1 MIWVTNSK
9 TTLGAEMC
17 RLLENGKFPY
27 ISSSDELHSENLDSL
42 EKFVL
47 SKETEFYTK
56 YHNKPELDF
65 DVGKIKWIINCAE
78 NPDVKECTNLAR
90 TARSHS
96 ARLIHISTDFKS
108 ENEKSKTEEAII
120 GATTQYYII
129 RTEWLYAFSG
139 NNFVLNMLKEFNQKD
154 FVKVSSK
161 ITGTPTFCKDI
172 AEVAIRFIVRT
183 QKSSGFFGKNSIPSF
198 GFYNFTNSG
207 FTNQFDFTKKI
218 FELAKKTGKAEIDCT
233 IEDGEPLEENELSS
247 FDELDCSKIQKEL
260 KIKIPSWQQSLEFF
274 LKNIR

>member
-1 MIWVTNSK
+1 MIWVANSK
-9 TTLGAEMC
+9 SALGTEVC
-17 RLLENGKFPY
+17 RQLENGKFPY
-27 ISSSDELHSENLDSL
+27 ISSAEELHSENLDSL

-78 NPDVKECTNLAR
+78 KQNVTECTNLAR

-96 ARLIHISTDFKS
+96 AKLIHISTDFNS

-129 RTEWLYAFSG
+129 RTEWLYGFSE
-139 NNFVLNMLKEFNQKD
+139 NNFVLNMIKEFNQKEC
-154 FVKVSSK
+154 VKVSSK

-172 AEVAIRFIVRT
+172 AEAAIKFIVRT

-198 GFYNFTNSG
+198 GFYNFTDSG
-207 FTNQFDFTKKI
+207 FTNQFEFTKKI
-218 FELAKKTGKAEIDCT
+218 FELAKKVGKTELDCT
-233 IEDGEPLEENELSS
+233 IEDSEPLEENAICSQN
-247 FDELDCSKIQKEL
+247 ELDCSKIQKEL
-260 KIKIPSWQQSLEFF
+260 KIKIPTWQQSLEYFF
-274 LKNIR
+274 KNFK